1 MVRTNFVFRFL
12 ETSITDFTTVGQ
24 HMCLVLHFALK
35 LAEHLTV
42 TIYLEQAVPG
52 YLHASW
58 APFFYPVGAV
68 PLTRC
73 SCLNIKTFMLPRK
86 HAARVLVL
94 GVSNWGNV
102 PPRSKQPNSCI
113 DS

>member
-24 HMCLVLHFALK
+24 HMCLVLRFALK

-58 APFFYPVGAV
+58 APFYPMDAV
-68 PLTRC
+68 PLSRC
-73 SCLNIKTFMLPRK
+73 SCLNINTFMLPGE
-86 HAARVLVL
+86 HTGRVLVL
-94 GVSNWGNV
+94 GVSSWGTV